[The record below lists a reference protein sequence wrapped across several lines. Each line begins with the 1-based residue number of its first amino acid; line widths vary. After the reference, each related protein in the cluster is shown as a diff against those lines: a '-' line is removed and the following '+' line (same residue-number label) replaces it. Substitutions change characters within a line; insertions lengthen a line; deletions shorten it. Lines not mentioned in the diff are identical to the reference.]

1 MITQLWNG
9 IAGKLAERW
18 IAQSIPAFAY
28 WLAAWCAWFI
38 GGGPLG
44 ATTGSRGPQ
53 GIASWFDHL
62 SSSDRV
68 IVVALGLG
76 ITGASIALVGWLTGA
91 ALRLLEGYWPDW
103 LGKAWARLLKL
114 SRRDSAKTRMS
125 NLTSEYMLLSK
136 PADGDMSEAAAAA
149 RTARA
154 AAVQQA
160 LLEYPADSERVM
172 PTALGN
178 LLRRAE
184 DRVRTRYGLE
194 TILVWP
200 HLWFCMPSDVR
211 DELSA
216 ARAGLDRAVAA
227 VVWGTLTVF
236 LVVLSP
242 WALVLTAVVPVGA
255 YRYWVLPAARVY
267 ASLVGAA
274 FDVYR
279 AGLYRGLRLVL
290 PADAATEPDQGQQLS
305 QYLLS
310 GRHPEQGFVS

>member
-1 MITQLWNG
+1 MITQLWSG
-9 IAGKLAERW
+9 VAGKLAERW

-28 WLAAWCAWFI
+28 WLAAWCAWII

-44 ATTGSRGPQ
+44 ATSGSRGPQ

-62 SSSDRV
+62 SSSGK
-68 IVVALGLG
+68 IIAVALGLG
-76 ITGASIALVGWLTGA
+76 VIGASTALVGWLTEA
-91 ALRLLEGYWPDW
+91 ALRLLEGYWPGW
-103 LGKAWARLLKL
+103 FATAWAGLLTL
-114 SRRDSAKTRMS
+114 TRRKPAKTRMRE
-125 NLTSEYMLLSK
+125 LTSEYMLLSR
-136 PADGDMSEAAAAA
+136 PAGAEMSEAEADA
-149 RTARA
+149 RAARA

-160 LLEYPADSERVM
+160 LLEYPADNERVM
-172 PTALGN
+172 PTVLGN

-200 HLWFCMPSDVR
+200 HLWFSMPSDVR

-227 VVWGTLTVF
+227 VVWGALTIV
-236 LVVLSP
+236 LVLLSP
-242 WALVLTAVVPVGA
+242 WALVLTAVVPAVA

-279 AGLYRGLRLVL
+279 ASLYRGLRLAL
-290 PADAATEPDQGQQLS
+290 PADAAAEPEHGQRLS

-310 GRHPEQGFVS
+310 GRQPAQGFVS